1 MGHSGDDDPSD
12 DPGDDSGLSTQY
24 LGGLVAGALHQPDPV
39 FPSTLLDIFSL
50 SLSLCVCVCLDVLV
64 EWCVQFYSMKE
75 KTNKQKRTEQNKKN
89 KKEGRRKQDSSY
101 QQTH

>member
-50 SLSLCVCVCLDVLV
+50 SLCVCVCVFGRFGGMVCAVLFNQR
-64 EWCVQFYSMKE
+64 EDQ
-75 KTNKQKRTEQNKKN
+75 
-89 KKEGRRKQDSSY
+89 
-101 QQTH
+101 